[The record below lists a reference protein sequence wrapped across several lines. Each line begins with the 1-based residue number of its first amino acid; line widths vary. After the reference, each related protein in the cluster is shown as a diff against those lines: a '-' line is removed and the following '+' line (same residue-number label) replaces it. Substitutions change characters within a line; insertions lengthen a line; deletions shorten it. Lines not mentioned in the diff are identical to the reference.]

1 MTMDQD
7 RLNEIVRFLGE
18 NPTPPP
24 GAPVTAGD
32 QHVHI
37 HYHQAPVNTAPVD
50 QNPGQSVLEKYAP
63 YYVMFLGGLV
73 IIAGATVILMFAF
86 AAVAMILL
94 VLLGVVA
101 GLIVLGIV
109 GAILIRSWG
118 ESGSLR
124 DLARAQ
130 AKQRRR

>member
-1 MTMDQD
+1 MDQD
-7 RLNEIVRFLGE
+7 RLNEIVQYLGQ
-18 NPTPPP
+18 NP
-24 GAPVTAGD
+24 GATEVPGG

-86 AAVAMILL
+86 TAVAMILL

-109 GAILIRSWG
+109 GAILLRSFG
-118 ESGSLR
+118 ESRALR
-124 DLARAQ
+124 DLAHD
-130 AKQRRR
+130 KTRRRR